1 MSDTTSFRNELY
13 YIVHLDNIP
22 SIIQHGI
29 LCHADAE
36 KYDHE
41 TVALEQVQERREK
54 KSVPQGLTLHKYVN
68 LYFNPRN
75 PMMYLRRTQFN
86 ELCVLGVDASVI
98 TTPGVVVSDM
108 NASKDLCRFM
118 TWEDA
123 MVSLDFEAIYA
134 KYWNHPEDEELS
146 KLHKGVICAEV
157 LVPASVSYAHVIKAF
172 TATSSVAARLQSLG
186 FNKTIYIEP
195 NMFFR

>member
-29 LCHADAE
+29 LCHDDAE
-36 KYDHE
+36 DYAPVS
-41 TVALEQVQERREK
+41 VALEQVQERREN
-54 KSVPQGLTLHKYVN
+54 KSVPQGLRLHRYAN

-75 PMMYLRRTQFN
+75 PMMFLRRSQFN
-86 ELCVLGVDASVI
+86 DLCVLGIDASVLNA
-98 TTPGVVVSDM
+98 PGVVISDM

-123 MVSLDFEAIYA
+123 MASLDFEVIYA

-146 KLHKGVICAEV
+146 RLHKGLICAEV
-157 LVPASVSYAHVIKAF
+157 LVPDTVSYTHVIKAF
-172 TATSSVAARLQSLG
+172 TANSSVAARLQSLG
-186 FNKTIYIEP
+186 FSKPISVEP
-195 NMFFR
+195 DMFFK